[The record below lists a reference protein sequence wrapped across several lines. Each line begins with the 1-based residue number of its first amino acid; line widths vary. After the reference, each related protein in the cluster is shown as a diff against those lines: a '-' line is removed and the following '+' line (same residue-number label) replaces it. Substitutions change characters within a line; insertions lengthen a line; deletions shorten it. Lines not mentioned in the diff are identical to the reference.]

1 MRGAEIRVEV
11 SHGQLTVIKVSG
23 EIDLS
28 NVGSFR
34 SAIAG
39 VLPSC
44 ALGFVIDLTTTNFI
58 DSTGIE
64 VIFRARRELGDSGG
78 IVLVTSNPN
87 IKRVFDLVQIC
98 AVPGLSMCDDIATT
112 DCYQKWEVKA
122 VASRMCMEL
131 PRGKPR

>member
-44 ALGFVIDLTTTNFI
+44 ALGFVIDLTTTKI
-58 DSTGIE
+58 HRQHRDRSH
-64 VIFRARRELGDSGG
+64 
-78 IVLVTSNPN
+78 
-87 IKRVFDLVQIC
+87 
-98 AVPGLSMCDDIATT
+98 
-112 DCYQKWEVKA
+112 
-122 VASRMCMEL
+122 L
-131 PRGKPR
+131 PRPPRVG